1 MFLQAKWESVM
12 LKKFALVSTVVL
24 LSACSSLTSKVD
36 GPDSVVA
43 EFMGGDI
50 KVTFNK
56 DGQFESIQSAGT
68 ARVTSTLPS
77 ATEDA
82 FIVASLRAKQ
92 QIAEFMKEEVE
103 GDRFTNTLTDNIQ
116 NGSDI
121 NGQVI
126 NEVNS
131 KIAKQVQENIKS
143 KSKAILQGVYVESK
157 KFDNSSN
164 TVRVTVKSGTNDIAV
179 AKQIRSMMG
188 N

>member
-1 MFLQAKWESVM
+1 M

-24 LSACSSLTSKVD
+24 LSACSTLTSKVD

-121 NGQVI
+121 NGQII

-157 KFDNSSN
+157 KFDN
-164 TVRVTVKSGTNDIAV
+164 
-179 AKQIRSMMG
+179 
-188 N
+188 

>member
-1 MFLQAKWESVM
+1 MFQKIAV
-12 LKKFALVSTVVL
+12 VSSIVL
-24 LSACSSLTSKVD
+24 LSACSTLTNKVE
-36 GPDSVVA
+36 GPDSVTA
-43 EFMGGDI
+43 EFMGGDL

-56 DGQFESIQSAGT
+56 DGQFQSLQSAGT

-82 FIVASLRAKQ
+82 FVVATLRAKK

-103 GDRFTNTLTDNIQ
+103 GDRFTNTLTDNLQ
-116 NGSDI
+116 KGSDV

-126 NEVNS
+126 NEVNT

-157 KFDNSSN
+157 KFDTSTN
-164 TVRVTVKSGTNDIAV
+164 TVRVTVKTGVNDISAS
-179 AKQIRSMMG
+179 KQIRSMMG

>member
-1 MFLQAKWESVM
+1 MEIMMFRKLAV
-12 LKKFALVSTVVL
+12 VSTVVL
-24 LSACSSLTSKVD
+24 LSACSTLTSKVD
-36 GPDSVVA
+36 GPDSVTA

-56 DGQFESIQSAGT
+56 DGQFESLQSAGT

-82 FIVASLRAKQ
+82 FVIATLRAKQ

-103 GDRFTNTLTDNIQ
+103 GDRFTNTLTDNLQ
-116 NGSDI
+116 KGSDI
-121 NGQVI
+121 NGQVV
-126 NEVNS
+126 NEVNTN
-131 KIAKQVQENIKS
+131 IAKQVQENIKS

-157 KFDNSSN
+157 KFDNSTN
-164 TVRVTVKSGTNDIAV
+164 TVRVTVKTGTNDIAV
-179 AKQIRSMMG
+179 AKQVRSMMG

>member
-1 MFLQAKWESVM
+1 MEIMMFRKLAV
-12 LKKFALVSTVVL
+12 VSTVVL
-24 LSACSSLTSKVD
+24 LSACSTLTSKVD
-36 GPDSVVA
+36 GPDSITA

-56 DGQFESIQSAGT
+56 DGQFESLQSAGT

-82 FIVASLRAKQ
+82 FIVATLRAKQ

-103 GDRFTNTLTDNIQ
+103 GDRFTNTLTNNLQKGNDV
-116 NGSDI
+116 

-126 NEVNS
+126 NEVNTN
-131 KIAKQVQENIKS
+131 IAKQVQENIKS

-157 KFDNSSN
+157 KFDNSTN
-164 TVRVTVKSGTNDIAV
+164 TVRVTVKTSTKDVAV
-179 AKQIRSMMG
+179 SKQIRALMG

>member
-24 LSACSSLTSKVD
+24 LSACSTLTSKVD

-121 NGQVI
+121 NGQII

>member
-1 MFLQAKWESVM
+1 MFQKIAV
-12 LKKFALVSTVVL
+12 VSSIVL
-24 LSACSSLTSKVD
+24 LSACSTLTSKVD

-121 NGQVI
+121 NGQII

>member
-1 MFLQAKWESVM
+1 MEIMMF
-12 LKKFALVSTVVL
+12 KKLAVVSTVVL
-24 LSACSSLTSKVD
+24 LSACSTMTSKVD
-36 GPDSVVA
+36 GPESVTA

-56 DGQFESIQSAGT
+56 DGQFESLQSAGT

-82 FIVASLRAKQ
+82 FVIATLRAKQ

-103 GDRFTNTLTDNIQ
+103 GDRFTNTLTDNMQ
-116 NGSDI
+116 KGSDI
-121 NGQVI
+121 NGQVV
-126 NEVNS
+126 NEVNTN
-131 KIAKQVQENIKS
+131 IAKQVQENIKS

-157 KFDNSSN
+157 KFDNSTN
-164 TVRVTVKSGTNDIAV
+164 TVRVTVKTGTNDIAV
-179 AKQIRSMMG
+179 AKQVRSMMG

>member
-1 MFLQAKWESVM
+1 M

-24 LSACSSLTSKVD
+24 LSACSTLTSKVD

-121 NGQVI
+121 NGQII

-131 KIAKQVQENIKS
+131 KIAKQVQETIKS
-143 KSKAILQGVYVESK
+143 KSKVILQGVYVESK

>member
-1 MFLQAKWESVM
+1 M

-24 LSACSSLTSKVD
+24 LSACSTLTSKVD

-121 NGQVI
+121 NGQII

>member
-1 MFLQAKWESVM
+1 M

>member
-1 MFLQAKWESVM
+1 M

-24 LSACSSLTSKVD
+24 LSACSTLTSKVD

-121 NGQVI
+121 NGQII

-131 KIAKQVQENIKS
+131 KIAKQGQENIKS